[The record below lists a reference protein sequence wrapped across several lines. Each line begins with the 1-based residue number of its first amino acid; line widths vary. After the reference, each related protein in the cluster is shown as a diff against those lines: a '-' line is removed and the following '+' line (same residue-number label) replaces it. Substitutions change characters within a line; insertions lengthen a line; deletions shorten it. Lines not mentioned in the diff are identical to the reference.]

1 MVSTKTRGFGPF
13 FVTGVTMKY
22 VATRDLLSATFGKIR
37 KGQVLDLTE
46 RETSGLLRFLKPHE
60 DDSRATKPNTEE
72 RQTKDFS
79 KADGDMLSASQA
91 AQVLPE
97 QTAKK
102 SKRGRKRTRKTEE
115 SSSQTT
121 DS

>member
-1 MVSTKTRGFGPF
+1 
-13 FVTGVTMKY
+13 MKY

-46 RETSGLLRFLKPHE
+46 RETSGLLRYLKPHE
-60 DDSRATKPNTEE
+60 EPELYTKPNVEDHE
-72 RQTKDFS
+72 AKDFS
-79 KADGDMLSASQA
+79 QADGDMLSASQA
-91 AQVLPE
+91 AQALPE

-102 SKRGRKRTRKTEE
+102 SKSGRKRTRKTEE
-115 SSSQTT
+115 PSSQTT